1 MRRLRPLRDDDGGAV
16 AVLVAV
22 LLTGGVLLGSAALVI
37 DVGGLYAKREQL
49 QAGADAASWAIA
61 EACIEAPDTCSNQSQ
76 QPRADD
82 LMTKQV
88 YGPGDG
94 NNLSLA
100 AATQVCVD
108 GIDCAAWNTTVE
120 CPSQR
125 LSFGDYVEVR
135 AYYQDGD
142 DLVMPAPFAGLFG
155 GAARGSKV
163 GACSRVSWAPPRSL
177 TVTALGLSASCFEG
191 VTYYRADRSDEETG
205 FVPLRALPDPDPAGY
220 VTASPDGACQW
231 KVLGDDLSAG
241 TCRDT
246 YEPRQQVAVP
256 DADQSA
262 TPAGVAW
269 RTACSQAVTDASD
282 AGVPLVLPVFDTS
295 GPIDD
300 GGEVYSAAAGDEV
313 TVLGFAAF
321 RPTGSPAGCGTNTC
335 LTGYFTKVL
344 APRSRPRFTD
354 DVPRDFGVTVIGRT
368 G

>member
-1 MRRLRPLRDDDGGAV
+1 MRRLRSPRNDEGAV
-16 AVLVAV
+16 AVVVAV

-61 EACIEAPDTCSNQSQ
+61 EACIEAPDTCSNQAQ
-76 QPRADD
+76 QPRADE
-82 LMTKQV
+82 LMAKQV
-88 YGPGDG
+88 YGPGEG
-94 NNLSLA
+94 NNLSAA

-135 AYYQDGD
+135 AYYQNGD

-155 GAARGSKV
+155 GQERGSKV

-177 TVTALGLSASCFEG
+177 TVTALGLSAGCFDG
-191 VTYYRADRSDEETG
+191 VTYYRADRAEEPTG
-205 FVPLRALPDPDPAGY
+205 FVPLQSLPDPDPAGY
-220 VTASPDGACQW
+220 VTAAPDGTCQW
-231 KVLGDDLSAG
+231 KVLGDDFG
-241 TCRDT
+241 TRDCLAA
-246 YEPRQQVAVP
+246 YEPRQQAAVSDTSEP
-256 DADQSA
+256 A
-262 TPAGVAW
+262 TGDEGAW
-269 RTACSQAVTDASD
+269 QTACSQAVTDASND
-282 AGVPLVLPVFDTS
+282 GEPLLLPVFDTS

-300 GGEVYSAAAGDEV
+300 GGEVYSAAAAGEV
-313 TVLGFAAF
+313 TVVGFAAF
-321 RPTGSPAGCGTNTC
+321 RPTESPGDCAGDTC

>member
-1 MRRLRPLRDDDGGAV
+1 MRRLSSGGNDEGAV

-61 EACIEAPDTCSNQSQ
+61 EACIEAPDTCSNQVQ
-76 QPRADD
+76 QPRADE
-82 LMTKQV
+82 LMARQV
-88 YGPGDG
+88 YGPGEG
-94 NNLSLA
+94 NNLSAA

-108 GIDCAAWNTTVE
+108 GIDCAAWNTNVE

-155 GAARGSKV
+155 HEKKGSKV
-163 GACSRVSWAPPRSL
+163 GACSRVSWAPPQSM
-177 TVTALGLSASCFEG
+177 TVTALGLSAGCFDG
-191 VTYYRADRSDEETG
+191 VTYYRADRPEEPTG
-205 FVPLRALPDPDPAGY
+205 LVPLQSLPDPDPAGY

-231 KVLGDDLSAG
+231 KVLGGDSG
-241 TCRDT
+241 TGDCVAT
-246 YEPRQQVAVP
+246 YQPRQQA
-256 DADQSA
+256 A
-262 TPAGVAW
+262 TDDDIAW
-269 RTACSQAVTDASD
+269 RTACSQAVTDASA
-282 AGVPLVLPVFDTS
+282 AGAPLLLPVFDTS

-300 GGEVYSAAAGDEV
+300 GGEIYSAAAGDEV
-313 TVLGFAAF
+313 TVIGFAAF
-321 RPTGSPAGCGTNTC
+321 RPTGSPAGCDGATC
-335 LTGYFTKVL
+335 ATVTGYFTKVL